1 MMNHSEQTASEKQ
14 TEKQQRKQQA
24 EQQRKQPA
32 EQQREWKCEASFY
45 GMCGGH
51 ENVHEVVWHVRPRHK
66 DCDRGHGSY
75 DTTLPVWLCAKHS
88 ERIRIAAD
96 NNGRLPELYGWDK
109 WDALDGLTAKLEYV
123 GYHPVFC
130 AACDFRQKA
139 TVSETGACTKTCKL
153 LSQLSADW
161 DHCDCAKPVVCI
173 CESFGN
179 NKLHWGI
186 LSYGNGF
193 SYEYDC
199 PACVRPCWR
208 DEHTQYKYGLTSVER
223 MLEIAKTDPRLI
235 YQKNANGI
243 TPLQL
248 IRPLIQL
255 LLDTRKDEYVKYAE
269 QGWAGHNAGE
279 LEIIETELGGH
290 PLTPAQQGEGRMQQ
304 ADAEDQ
310 DECEDAGVLW
320 WS

>member
-1 MMNHSEQTASEKQ
+1 MNQSEQPEQTASEKQ
-14 TEKQQRKQQA
+14 PEKQMEQREK
-24 EQQRKQPA
+24 PA

-45 GMCGGH
+45 GTCGGH
-51 ENVHEVVWHVRPRHK
+51 ENVHEVVWHVRPRQK
-66 DCDRGHGSY
+66 DRDRGHGSY

-88 ERIRIAAD
+88 VNIRLVAN
-96 NNGRLPELYGWDK
+96 NNGRLPELYGLDK
-109 WDALDGLTAKLEYV
+109 WDALDGLTNGLEYV

-139 TVSETGACTKTCKL
+139 TVSETGACTRTCKI

-161 DHCDCAKPVVCI
+161 DHCNCAKPVVCI

-199 PACVRPCWR
+199 PACVRPGWR
-208 DEHTQYKYGLTSVER
+208 DEHNQYKQGLTSVER

-248 IRPLIQL
+248 IQPLIQL
-255 LLDTRKDEYVKYAE
+255 LLETRKDEYVKYAE
-269 QGWAGHNAGE
+269 QGWAGYNVGE
-279 LEIIETELGGH
+279 LKTIETELGGH
-290 PLTPAQQGEGRMQQ
+290 PLAPAQGEGRTQT
-304 ADAEDQ
+304 ADEEEA
-310 DECEDAGVLW
+310 EDAGVLW
-320 WS
+320 WN